1 MKENLRISRELVQF
15 LEKMIIL
22 VPSDL
27 KLKDYER
34 GFKAGQ
40 LEVLLKVKGLL
51 EQQERRDPHA

>member
-1 MKENLRISRELVQF
+1 
-15 LEKMIIL
+15 MIIL